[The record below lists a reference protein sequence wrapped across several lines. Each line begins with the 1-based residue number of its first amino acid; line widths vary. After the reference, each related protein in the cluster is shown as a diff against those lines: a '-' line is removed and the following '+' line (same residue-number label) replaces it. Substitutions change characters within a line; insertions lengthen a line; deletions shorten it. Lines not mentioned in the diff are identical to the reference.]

1 MVGCVGSTCT
11 LWRNFIFLMQH
22 RGSSTICKHHLFLS
36 WKECS
41 YLPEIRKNSKNLGF
55 SNWMSAVEE
64 TSSKHIKSVVILSLN
79 TLFFI
84 LILKQ
89 RYLQF
94 FVVILKNVENNLKRE
109 SWHKLFSLLKKKKK
123 KHIHIHTQA
132 PKTFG

>member
-1 MVGCVGSTCT
+1 
-11 LWRNFIFLMQH
+11 
-22 RGSSTICKHHLFLS
+22 
-36 WKECS
+36 
-41 YLPEIRKNSKNLGF
+41 
-55 SNWMSAVEE
+55 MSAVEE

-109 SWHKLFSLLKKKKK
+109 S
-123 KHIHIHTQA
+123 
-132 PKTFG
+132 